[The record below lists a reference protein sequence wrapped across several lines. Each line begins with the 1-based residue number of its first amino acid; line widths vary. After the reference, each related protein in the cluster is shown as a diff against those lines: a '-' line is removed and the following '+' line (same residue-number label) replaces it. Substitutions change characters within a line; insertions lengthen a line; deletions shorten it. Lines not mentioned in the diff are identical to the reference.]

1 MLFWGVIR
9 VDSFGNELPRDGV
22 KLLILLD
29 VRYNYER
36 SKKELFVNWLMLLEY
51 KYNDLRDAKAW

>member
-1 MLFWGVIR
+1 LERLSSCQSLKVDMLFWGVIR

-36 SKKELFVNWLMLLEY
+36 SKKELFVN
-51 KYNDLRDAKAW
+51 